1 VTWAYKLD
9 KVSGELPIWPLVEH
23 TWEWTRDHMAIA
35 EVNDDHADALL
46 LNRIAYYG
54 IGIAVP
60 YILMRHWDEW
70 EESRTITFDD
80 TDHRLC
86 ELVMNIQYR
95 TQQHWFGEYARK
107 YYDDKNSDPT
117 IQRQRSSKTKRA
129 YGLLPE
135 SFTLDDVVTY
145 YECSRNSASVIAGR
159 LVQDGVAAK
168 LQRGRFRKIAKFL

>member
-1 VTWAYKLD
+1 M
-9 KVSGELPIWPLVEH
+9 VEH
-23 TWEWTRDHMAIA
+23 TWDWTRDHMAIA

-54 IGIAVP
+54 IGVAVP

-159 LVQDGVAAK
+159 LVQDGAVVK
-168 LQRGRFRKIAKFL
+168 LQRGRFKKISASL